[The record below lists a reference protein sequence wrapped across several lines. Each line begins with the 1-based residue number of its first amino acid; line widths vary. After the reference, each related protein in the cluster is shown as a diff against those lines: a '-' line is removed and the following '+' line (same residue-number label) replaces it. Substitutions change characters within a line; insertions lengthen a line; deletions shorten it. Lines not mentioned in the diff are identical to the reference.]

1 MKKDNLVSVGMI
13 LNHNTEICFIEEL
26 HKRLTHEYNYF
37 EIILLSFDSSFD
49 AKNLF
54 KKFANIR
61 MIELSKE
68 VDLEVMHTS
77 LIENCI
83 GDYIAIVDLAHDSID
98 DLMNMLEKC
107 EDFDVVVGKRTKKFQ
122 TWFEKLTS
130 TVFYKTINLFTG
142 IKIDSMYSDFV
153 VMNRKVINFVA
164 KNEDKVKFLK
174 LLTLNNGFSK
184 YDYEYTPKG
193 QKSYSRNLLDNVNFT
208 IDVLVNYS
216 HRLIR
221 LATLMSLSMS
231 LFNFFYIG
239 YVLGIYL
246 CKTDIAPGWTSSSLY
261 SSISG
266 FTLFLVLAIIGEYV
280 RVILANQNNSQAYE
294 VVSEQ
299 NSVALFSNTKNVD
312 QE

>member
-1 MKKDNLVSVGMI
+1 MKKDNLVSIGII
-13 LNHNTEICFIEEL
+13 LNSNIEKYLIEEL
-26 HKRLTHEYNYF
+26 HKRLTEIYNYF
-37 EIILLSFDSSFD
+37 EIILLSFDSSSD
-49 AKNLF
+49 VKSLLSRLT
-54 KKFANIR
+54 NIR
-61 MIELSKE
+61 IIELSKE

-83 GDYIAIVDLAHDSID
+83 GDYIAIVDLSHDSID
-98 DLMNMLEKC
+98 DLIYMMEKC
-107 EDFDVVVGKRTKKFQ
+107 EDFDVVIGKRTKKFQ
-122 TWFEKLTS
+122 TFFEKLTS
-130 TVFYKTINLFTG
+130 TIFYKIINLFTG

-231 LFNFFYIG
+231 LVNFFYIG

-261 SSISG
+261 SSVSG
-266 FTLFLVLAIIGEYV
+266 FILFLVLAIIGEYI

-294 VVSEQ
+294 IVSEQ
-299 NSVALFSNTKNVD
+299 NSVALVSNTKNVD

>member
-13 LNHNTEICFIEEL
+13 LNHNTEISFIEEL

-49 AKNLF
+49 AKKLF
-54 KKFANIR
+54 KKFTNIM

-68 VDLEVMHTS
+68 VDLEIMHTS

-83 GDYIAIVDLAHDSID
+83 GDYIAIVDLAHDPID
-98 DLMNMLEKC
+98 DLMSMLEKC
-107 EDFDVVVGKRTKKFQ
+107 EDFDVVIGKRTKKFQ
-122 TWFEKLTS
+122 TFFEKLTS
-130 TVFYKTINLFTG
+130 TIFYKIINLFTG
-142 IKIDSMYSDFV
+142 IKIDNMYSNFV
-153 VMNRKVINFVA
+153 VMNRKVINFVT
-164 KNEDKVKFLK
+164 KNKDKVKFLK

-193 QKSYSRNLLDNVNFT
+193 QKSYSRNLLNNVNFT

-221 LATLMSLSMS
+221 LATLMSISMS
-231 LFNFFYIG
+231 LFNFLYIT
-239 YVLGIYL
+239 YVIGIYL
-246 CKTDIAPGWTSSSLY
+246 FKTDITPGWTSSSLY
-261 SSISG
+261 SSVSL

-294 VVSEQ
+294 IVSEQ
-299 NSVALFSNTKNVD
+299 NSVALVSNTKNID